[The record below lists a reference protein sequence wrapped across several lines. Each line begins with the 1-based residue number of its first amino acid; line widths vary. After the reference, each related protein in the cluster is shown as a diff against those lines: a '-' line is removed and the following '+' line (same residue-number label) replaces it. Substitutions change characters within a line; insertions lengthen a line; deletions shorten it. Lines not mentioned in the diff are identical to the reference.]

1 MKKKDI
7 RKVAKASDDIWN
19 LLKVSVMEKNWALL
33 ETNLARLASLH
44 DYTNDLLFFQETE
57 ISILEADNKYLSS
70 KVDELMTEQLLDL
83 ARKDGTYK
91 ALKKRIDETF
101 KEKA

>member
-19 LLKVSVMEKNWALL
+19 LLKVSVIEKNWALL
-33 ETNLARLASLH
+33 ETNLSRLASLH

-57 ISILEADNKYLSS
+57 IRILEADNKYLSS